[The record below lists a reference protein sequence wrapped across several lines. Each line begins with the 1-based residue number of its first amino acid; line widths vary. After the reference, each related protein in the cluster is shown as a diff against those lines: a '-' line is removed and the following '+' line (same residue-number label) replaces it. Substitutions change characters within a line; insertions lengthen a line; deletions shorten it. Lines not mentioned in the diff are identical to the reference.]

1 MIDSNTII
9 MGIFKVV
16 RDAYTLAQGWR
27 KWAICKQPWKNSLK
41 MMKRQGFEQED
52 NLIGFCGNETTIFL
66 NDEVVSSGVDDSHT
80 GFKGRRNP
88 PKRPLG
94 SNLARNHNLNKEPSH
109 EDSMIVMRLR
119 VGE

>member
-1 MIDSNTII
+1 MI
-9 MGIFKVV
+9 
-16 RDAYTLAQGWR
+16 
-27 KWAICKQPWKNSLK
+27 
-41 MMKRQGFEQED
+41 KRQGFKQEN

-66 NDEVVSSGVDDSHT
+66 NDEVVSSGADDSHT

-94 SNLARNHNLNKEPSH
+94 SNLARKRNPDKEPSH
-109 EDSMIVMRLR
+109 EDSMVVMRLQ